1 MRISD
6 WSSDVCSSDLER
18 ERDGAEPELEK
29 PVAAPRLQVVVALRG
44 GAGDQ
49 LDLPLVEAEALIGG
63 PRLWLDRPVV
73 GQEDALR
80 AALDD
85 GRRDGAAGDIGERL
99 RGEDDG
105 DVLLA
110 QHLQPF
116 ADARGDDRVV
126 DIDPGFVQKDRKRVG
141 KGKGGSIRVNP

>member
-80 AALDD
+80 SE
-85 GRRDGAAGDIGERL
+85 ER
-99 RGEDDG
+99 
-105 DVLLA
+105 
-110 QHLQPF
+110 
-116 ADARGDDRVV
+116 
-126 DIDPGFVQKDRKRVG
+126 RVG
-141 KGKGGSIRVNP
+141 KECVSTCRSRWSPYH